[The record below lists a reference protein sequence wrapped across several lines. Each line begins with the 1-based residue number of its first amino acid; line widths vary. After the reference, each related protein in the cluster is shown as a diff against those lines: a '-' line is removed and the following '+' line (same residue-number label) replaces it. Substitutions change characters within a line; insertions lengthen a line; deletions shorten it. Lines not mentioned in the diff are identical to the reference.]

1 MDESLARA
9 IASVVTFLKM
19 EAEVPTLAQVC
30 RQPAP
35 RSLWY
40 RRLRQRAGQAPVHA
54 WLIEQ
59 ANLRGFHG
67 AYNAQAYGAQVDPAL
82 TLEDIVV
89 GLLSPQAPADGR
101 TFKLV
106 VRILQSGQLD
116 ADCLALQARRE
127 RAEGVLHWLLHL
139 VPSAEHTPALVA
151 LREKF
156 AMSPRGNRG
165 VQYVYDAERLVR
177 RPAGRQQ
184 LWRAKR
190 H

>member
-1 MDESLARA
+1 MVIFPGMEPETLSLAQ
-9 IASVVTFLKM
+9 I
-19 EAEVPTLAQVC
+19 C

-40 RRLRQRAGQAPVHA
+40 HRLRQRAGQAPVHA

-67 AYNAQAYGAQVDPAL
+67 AYNAHSYSAQVDPEL
-82 TLEDIVV
+82 TLEDILV

-106 VRILQSGQLD
+106 VRILQSGKVD
-116 ADCLALQARRE
+116 AQRLALQARRE

-139 VPSAEHTPALVA
+139 VPSTEHTPALVA
-151 LREKF
+151 LQEKF
-156 AMSPRGNRG
+156 ATPPRGDRG
-165 VQYVYDAERLVR
+165 VRYTYDAERLVR
-177 RPAGRQQ
+177 RPAGRLQ